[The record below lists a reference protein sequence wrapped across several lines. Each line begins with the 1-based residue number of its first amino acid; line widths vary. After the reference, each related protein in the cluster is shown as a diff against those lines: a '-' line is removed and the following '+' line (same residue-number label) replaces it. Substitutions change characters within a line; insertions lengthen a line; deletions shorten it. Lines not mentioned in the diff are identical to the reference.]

1 MQLLHFLE
9 FKVKTKKAE
18 GLDRRSPRAC
28 LASRA
33 QRWLGELP
41 GPLLR
46 AEAGFPTVQRLLC
59 AGRSLFCLFSP
70 SSGQGS
76 ASTMAGLTAPSRATV
91 ARPAHPPRGEGG
103 MAGL

>member
-33 QRWLGELP
+33 QR
-41 GPLLR
+41 
-46 AEAGFPTVQRLLC
+46 
-59 AGRSLFCLFSP
+59 
-70 SSGQGS
+70 
-76 ASTMAGLTAPSRATV
+76 
-91 ARPAHPPRGEGG
+91 
-103 MAGL
+103 